1 MTSQISE
8 EKTALEEESEQMR
21 RPEPSEESELE
32 SSKESDAAKVVDVK
46 VQRQSSRAHEL
57 QNVKS
62 RQVAE

>member
-1 MTSQISE
+1 
-8 EKTALEEESEQMR
+8 MR

-57 QNVKS
+57 QSVKS
-62 RQVAE
+62 REVAK